1 MFNENDVKVRMEKV
15 IENLEVRFTTVR
27 AGRAN
32 PNILNGVMVEYYG
45 VPTPI
50 SAVATVSVPEARQ
63 LMIKPFDKSLLKE
76 IEKAIYAA
84 ELGMAPNNNG
94 EVIFLTIPE
103 LTEETRK
110 NYVKQVKDM
119 AEEARIAL
127 RNVRQDFNNSIKKS
141 ELSEDEEKR
150 SLDVVQKLI
159 DKYND
164 LVETKFKEKEKELL
178 SI

>member
-1 MFNENDVKVRMEKV
+1 MFNENDVKSKMDKV
-15 IENLEVRFTTVR
+15 IENLESRFTTVR

-32 PNILNGVMVEYYG
+32 PNILNGIMVEYYG
-45 VPTPI
+45 APTPI
-50 SAVATVSVPEARQ
+50 QSVATISVPEARQ

-84 ELGMAPNNNG
+84 ELGMAPTNNG
-94 EVIFLTIPE
+94 EVVFLTIPE

-110 NYVKQVKDM
+110 NYVKQVKEM

-127 RNVRQDFNNSIKKS
+127 RNVRQDANNNIKR
-141 ELSEDEEKR
+141 EEYAEDVEKR
-150 SLDVVQKLI
+150 YLDQVQKLI
-159 DKYND
+159 DKYNVI
-164 LVETKFKEKEKELL
+164 VEEKYKEKEKELL

>member
-1 MFNENDVKVRMEKV
+1 MFNENDVKSKMDKV
-15 IENLEVRFTTVR
+15 IENLESRFTTIR

-32 PNILNGVMVEYYG
+32 PNILNGIMVEYYG
-45 VPTPI
+45 APTPI
-50 SAVATVSVPEARQ
+50 QSVATISVPEARQ

-84 ELGMAPNNNG
+84 ELGMAPTNNG
-94 EVIFLTIPE
+94 EVVFLTIPE

-110 NYVKQVKDM
+110 NYVKQVKEM

-127 RNVRQDFNNSIKKS
+127 RNVRQDANNNIKR
-141 ELSEDEEKR
+141 EEYAEDEEKR
-150 SLDVVQKLI
+150 YLDQVQKLI
-159 DKYND
+159 DKYNVI
-164 LVETKFKEKEKELL
+164 VEEKYKEKEKELL

>member
-1 MFNENDVKVRMEKV
+1 MFNENDVKSKMDKV
-15 IENLEVRFTTVR
+15 IENLESRFTTVR

-32 PNILNGVMVEYYG
+32 PNILNGIMVEYYG
-45 VPTPI
+45 APTPI
-50 SAVATVSVPEARQ
+50 QSVATISVPEARQ

-84 ELGMAPNNNG
+84 ELGMAPTNNG

-110 NYVKQVKDM
+110 NYVKQVKEM

-127 RNVRQDFNNSIKKS
+127 RNVRQDANNSIKR
-141 ELSEDEEKR
+141 EEYAEDEEKR
-150 SLDVVQKLI
+150 YLDQVQKLI
-159 DKYND
+159 DKYNVI
-164 LVETKFKEKEKELL
+164 VEEKYKEKEKELL